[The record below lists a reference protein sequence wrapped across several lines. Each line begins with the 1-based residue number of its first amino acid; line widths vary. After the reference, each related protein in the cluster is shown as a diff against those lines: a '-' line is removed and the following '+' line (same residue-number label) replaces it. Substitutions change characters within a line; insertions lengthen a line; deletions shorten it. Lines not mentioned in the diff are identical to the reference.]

1 MAALELHCGPEPG
14 SCVWGGDRA
23 DLLDSFDSE
32 MQEWEDQ
39 LRDMQR
45 KIEELYN
52 EVKARR
58 EASESSSNNN
68 TNNKNL
74 DITLLPVNSQYSHQ
88 ANGYHE
94 SRGHPN
100 NSLPICQCSEIRADP
115 SVMQSFGFHHPT
127 EYSNDSNNCMLNSLS
142 NGSHYP
148 ASCHDLERQDATLDI
163 LNGYLQQGPHF
174 RRNAGNFGVPN
185 TIQNPKVYPVTHS
198 YQDSTKTSPV
208 TNRTASCV
216 VLEEIEAENK
226 KNKISNW
233 DDSQARHVSWKDPV
247 SSNDLPPKNSA
258 SKLAIRQRDA
268 SPVTPRST
276 YHESSQQPDRKCL
289 LLDRKSGSPSV
300 LRKFGAMLQENEGK
314 TLIEDG
320 LVTTVVS
327 TEPLRHTSTPI
338 CQSKF
343 DARRASSRV
352 PVQKCLADCDALV
365 ADLEP
370 SQESWAAG
378 PSRHLLNGDK
388 DSGKGGC
395 VLEQHGLAYNLSP
408 TQSHLNSGYHKVA
421 SLSKSHKAGFQSEDL
436 FSDYQMVERI
446 LGAGSQNFSKVHR
459 GLGVDMM
466 RLGNDNLEQLL
477 EMMEMENNR
486 SQRAT
491 FTQQL
496 DNKQVNRES
505 SPAPSSSHFSRP
517 ARPANQRRPSRWAKH
532 IHPSKITHSS
542 CPPSPGLKAKQFLNS
557 YSRHTETVIM

>member
-14 SCVWGGDRA
+14 SCVWGGDRV

-39 LRDMQR
+39 LQDMQR

-58 EASESSSNNN
+58 EASESSPNNN
-68 TNNKNL
+68 TNKNL
-74 DITLLPVNSQYSHQ
+74 DITLLPVSSQYSHQ

-94 SRGHPN
+94 PRGHPN
-100 NSLPICQCSEIRADP
+100 NSLPTRQCSEIREDP
-115 SVMQSFGFHHPT
+115 SVMQRFGFHHPS
-127 EYSNDSNNCMLNSLS
+127 EYCHGPNNYMLSSLS

-163 LNGYLQQGPHF
+163 LNGYLQQSPHF
-174 RRNAGNFGVPN
+174 RRNTGNFRVSN
-185 TIQNPKVYPVTHS
+185 RIQNPKVPVTT
-198 YQDSTKTSPV
+198 YQDSTKTSLV
-208 TNRTASCV
+208 KNRTASCV
-216 VLEEIEAENK
+216 VLEEIEVENK
-226 KNKISNW
+226 KNKKSNW

-258 SKLAIRQRDA
+258 SKLATRQRDA
-268 SPVTPRST
+268 SPVIPRST

-327 TEPLRHTSTPI
+327 TEPLRNNSTPI

-352 PVQKCLADCDALV
+352 PVQKCIADCDALV

-378 PSRHLLNGDK
+378 ASRYLLNGDK
-388 DSGKGGC
+388 DSGNGGC
-395 VLEQHGLAYNLSP
+395 VLEQHGLACNLSQ

-421 SLSKSHKAGFQSEDL
+421 SLSKSQKAGSQSEDL

-446 LGAGSQNFSKVHR
+446 LGARSQNFSTVHR

-477 EMMEMENNR
+477 EMMELENSR
-486 SQRAT
+486 SQRVT

-505 SPAPSSSHFSRP
+505 SPAHSSSHFSRP
-517 ARPANQRRPSRWAKH
+517 ARPANQRRPSRWARH
-532 IHPSKITHSS
+532 THENTIAHTS

>member
-1 MAALELHCGPEPG
+1 MAALELHCGTKPG
-14 SCVWGGDRA
+14 SCVWGGERA
-23 DLLDSFDSE
+23 DQLDSFDSE

-39 LRDMQR
+39 LQDMQR
-45 KIEELYN
+45 KIEELYK

-58 EASESSSNNN
+58 EGTESSTNII

-88 ANGYHE
+88 ANGYH
-94 SRGHPN
+94 GHPK
-100 NSLPICQCSEIRADP
+100 NSLPIHQCGEDP
-115 SVMQSFGFHHPT
+115 SVIRSLGFHHT
-127 EYSNDSNNCMLNSLS
+127 SEYCNGSNNYMPNSLS
-142 NGSHYP
+142 NSSHYP

-163 LNGYLQQGPHF
+163 LNGYFQQGPHF
-174 RRNAGNFGVPN
+174 GKNPRNLGTPN
-185 TIQNPKVYPVTHS
+185 TIQNPKVYPVTDS
-198 YQDSTKTSPV
+198 YQYSMKTSLV
-208 TNRTASCV
+208 VNRTGSCV
-216 VLEEIEAENK
+216 VQDEIEEAENK
-226 KNKISNW
+226 KNKKSSW
-233 DDSQARHVSWKDPV
+233 DDSQARHVSWKEPV

-327 TEPLRHTSTPI
+327 TELPRHTSTPI
-338 CQSKF
+338 CQNKF
-343 DARRASSRV
+343 DAKRASSRA
-352 PVQKCLADCDALV
+352 PVQKCPADCDVLV
-365 ADLEP
+365 AHLEP

-378 PSRHLLNGDK
+378 PSRHLLNGDRE
-388 DSGKGGC
+388 SGRGGC
-395 VLEQHGLAYNLSP
+395 VLEQRNLIP
-408 TQSHLNSGYHKVA
+408 PQSHLNSGYHKV
-421 SLSKSHKAGFQSEDL
+421 SSMSKAHNVGFQSKDL
-436 FSDYQMVERI
+436 FSEYEMVERI
-446 LGAGSQNFSKVHR
+446 LGAGSQNFNKVHR

-477 EMMEMENNR
+477 EMMEIENNR
-486 SQRAT
+486 SQSAT

-505 SPAPSSSHFSRP
+505 SPVPSSSQFSRP

-532 IHPSKITHSS
+532 THPSKVAHTS
-542 CPPSPGLKAKQFLNS
+542 CPPSPGLKGKQFLNS
-557 YSRHTETVIM
+557 YSRHTETIIM

>member
-1 MAALELHCGPEPG
+1 
-14 SCVWGGDRA
+14 
-23 DLLDSFDSE
+23 

-39 LRDMQR
+39 LQDMQR

-58 EASESSSNNN
+58 EASESSTNNI

-88 ANGYHE
+88 ANGYY
-94 SRGHPN
+94 GHPN
-100 NSLPICQCSEIRADP
+100 NSLPIRQSGEDP
-115 SVMQSFGFHHPT
+115 SVIQSLGFHHAS
-127 EYSNDSNNCMLNSLS
+127 EYCNGSNNYMLNSLS
-142 NGSHYP
+142 NRSNYP

-174 RRNAGNFGVPN
+174 GKNPRNLGAPN
-185 TIQNPKVYPVTHS
+185 TVQNPKVYPVTDS
-198 YQDSTKTSPV
+198 YQYSAKTSPV
-208 TNRTASCV
+208 ANRTGSCV
-216 VLEEIEAENK
+216 VQDEIEEAENK
-226 KNKISNW
+226 KNKKSSW
-233 DDSQARHVSWKDPV
+233 DDSQARHVSWKEPV

-276 YHESSQQPDRKCL
+276 YQESSQQPDRKCL

-327 TEPLRHTSTPI
+327 TEPPRHTSTPI

-343 DARRASSRV
+343 DAKRASSRA
-352 PVQKCLADCDALV
+352 PVQKCPADCDVLV
-365 ADLEP
+365 AHLEP

-378 PSRHLLNGDK
+378 PSRHLLNGDR
-388 DSGKGGC
+388 DSGRGGC
-395 VLEQHGLAYNLSP
+395 LEQHNLILP
-408 TQSHLNSGYHKVA
+408 QSRLNSGYNKV
-421 SLSKSHKAGFQSEDL
+421 SSMSKAHNVGFQSKDL
-436 FSDYQMVERI
+436 FSDYEMVERI

-459 GLGVDMM
+459 GLGVNMM

-477 EMMEMENNR
+477 EMMEIENNR

-505 SPAPSSSHFSRP
+505 SPVPSSSQFSRP

-532 IHPSKITHSS
+532 THSSKVAHTS

-557 YSRHTETVIM
+557 YSRHTETIIM

>member
-1 MAALELHCGPEPG
+1 MALELHCGPEPG
-14 SCVWGGDRA
+14 SCVWGGERA

-39 LRDMQR
+39 LQDMQR

-58 EASESSSNNN
+58 EATESSTNNI
-68 TNNKNL
+68 TNKNL

-94 SRGHPN
+94 HHGHPN
-100 NSLPICQCSEIRADP
+100 NSFPIRQYGEDP
-115 SVMQSFGFHHPT
+115 SVMRSLGFHHAS
-127 EYSNDSNNCMLNSLS
+127 EYCNGSNNYMLNSLS
-142 NGSHYP
+142 NSSHYP
-148 ASCHDLERQDATLDI
+148 ASCHNLERQDATLDI
-163 LNGYLQQGPHF
+163 LNGYLQQGPCYG
-174 RRNAGNFGVPN
+174 RNPRNLGDPN
-185 TIQNPKVYPVTHS
+185 SIQNPKVYPVMDS
-198 YQDSTKTSPV
+198 YQYSAKTSPV
-208 TNRTASCV
+208 ANRTASCGV
-216 VLEEIEAENK
+216 QDETEEAENK
-226 KNKISNW
+226 KNTKSSW

-247 SSNDLPPKNSA
+247 SSNDLPPKNSV
-258 SKLAIRQRDA
+258 SKLAVRHRDA
-268 SPVTPRST
+268 SPVTPRSA
-276 YHESSQQPDRKCL
+276 YNESSQQPDRKCL

-327 TEPLRHTSTPI
+327 TEPPRQTSTPI
-338 CQSKF
+338 CQNKF
-343 DARRASSRV
+343 DAKRASSRA
-352 PVQKCLADCDALV
+352 PVQKCLADCDVLV
-365 ADLEP
+365 AHVEP

-378 PSRHLLNGDK
+378 PSRHLLSGDK
-388 DSGKGGC
+388 DSGRGGC

-408 TQSHLNSGYHKVA
+408 SQSHLNSGCHKV
-421 SLSKSHKAGFQSEDL
+421 SSVSKAHNVGFQSKDL

-477 EMMEMENNR
+477 EMMEIENNR
-486 SQRAT
+486 SQRPI

-496 DNKQVNRES
+496 DNKQVKRV
-505 SPAPSSSHFSRP
+505 
-517 ARPANQRRPSRWAKH
+517 Q
-532 IHPSKITHSS
+532 I
-542 CPPSPGLKAKQFLNS
+542 
-557 YSRHTETVIM
+557 

>member
-1 MAALELHCGPEPG
+1 MAALELHCGPKPR
-14 SCVWGGDRA
+14 SCVWGGERA
-23 DLLDSFDSE
+23 DLIDSFDSE

-39 LRDMQR
+39 LQDMQR

-58 EASESSSNNN
+58 EASESN
-68 TNNKNL
+68 TNNKSL

-88 ANGYHE
+88 VNGYHE
-94 SRGHPN
+94 PHGHPN
-100 NSLPICQCSEIRADP
+100 NNLPIRQCHEARADH
-115 SVMQSFGFHHPT
+115 SVMQSLGFHYPT
-127 EYSNDSNNCMLNSLS
+127 DCYNGSNNCTFNSLS

-174 RRNAGNFGVPN
+174 GKNLGNLGTPCAS
-185 TIQNPKVYPVTHS
+185 PKVYPVTPS
-198 YQDSTKTSPV
+198 YQDSMKTSLV
-208 TNRTASCV
+208 TNRTASFV
-216 VLEEIEAENK
+216 GLDEFEEAENK
-226 KNKISNW
+226 KNKKSGISW

-247 SSNDLPPKNSA
+247 STNELPPKNSA

-268 SPVTPRST
+268 SPVTSRST
-276 YHESSQQPDRKCL
+276 YHESSQQPERKCL

-327 TEPLRHTSTPI
+327 AEPPRHTSTPI

-343 DARRASSRV
+343 DAKRASTRA
-352 PVQKCLADCDALV
+352 PVQKCLADCDVLV
-365 ADLEP
+365 AELES
-370 SQESWAAG
+370 SQEPWAAG
-378 PSRHLLNGDK
+378 PSRHLLNGDR
-388 DSGKGGC
+388 DSGRDGST
-395 VLEQHGLAYNLSP
+395 LEQYNLAYNLSSP
-408 TQSHLNSGYHKVA
+408 QSHLKSKHHKVPPGPKA
-421 SLSKSHKAGFQSEDL
+421 HKAGFQGEEL

-446 LGAGSQNFSKVHR
+446 LAAGSQNISKIHT
-459 GLGVDMM
+459 GLGIDTK
-466 RLGNDNLEQLL
+466 RRGNDNLEQLL
-477 EMMEMENNR
+477 EMMEIENKI

-496 DNKQVNRES
+496 DTKQVNHES
-505 SPAPSSSHFSRP
+505 SPAPSSSNFSRP
-517 ARPANQRRPSRWAKH
+517 ARPANQRRPSRWANH
-532 IHPSKITHSS
+532 TTSSKITHTS

>member
-39 LRDMQR
+39 LQDMQR

-58 EASESSSNNN
+58 EASESSTNSI

-94 SRGHPN
+94 PHGHPN
-100 NSLPICQCSEIRADP
+100 NSLPICQCSEIKADP
-115 SVMQSFGFHHPT
+115 SVMQSLGFHHPS
-127 EYSNDSNNCMLNSLS
+127 EYCNGSNNYMLNSLS

-148 ASCHDLERQDATLDI
+148 ASCHALERQDATVDI

-174 RRNAGNFGVPN
+174 RRNPGNLGAPN
-185 TIQNPKVYPVTHS
+185 RNPKVYRVTHS
-198 YQDSTKTSPV
+198 YQDSMKTSLA

-216 VLEEIEAENK
+216 VLDEIEEAENK
-226 KNKISNW
+226 KNKKSSW

-258 SKLAIRQRDA
+258 SKLAIRQRDS

-289 LLDRKSGSPSV
+289 LLDRKSGNPSV

-327 TEPLRHTSTPI
+327 AETPRQTSTPI

-343 DARRASSRV
+343 DARRASSRAH
-352 PVQKCLADCDALV
+352 VQKCLADCDVLV
-365 ADLEP
+365 TDLEH

-378 PSRHLLNGDK
+378 PSRPLLNGDR
-388 DSGKGGC
+388 DSGRGGC
-395 VLEQHGLAYNLSP
+395 VLEQHGLACNLS
-408 TQSHLNSGYHKVA
+408 QSQPHLNSGYHKVA
-421 SLSKSHKAGFQSEDL
+421 SMSKAHKAGFQTKDL
-436 FSDYQMVERI
+436 FSDCQMVERI
-446 LGAGSQNFSKVHR
+446 LGVGSQNFNKVHR
-459 GLGVDMM
+459 RLGVDMM

-477 EMMEMENNR
+477 EMMEIENNR

-505 SPAPSSSHFSRP
+505 SLAPSSSHFSRP
-517 ARPANQRRPSRWAKH
+517 ARPANQRRPSRWVKH
-532 IHPSKITHSS
+532 THPSKIAHTSG
-542 CPPSPGLKAKQFLNS
+542 PTSPGLNAKQLLNS

>member
-1 MAALELHCGPEPG
+1 MAALELHCGREPG
-14 SCVWGGDRA
+14 SCVWVGDRA

-39 LRDMQR
+39 LQDMQR

-58 EASESSSNNN
+58 EASESS

-74 DITLLPVNSQYSHQ
+74 DITLLNVNSQYSHQ

-94 SRGHPN
+94 PHGHPN
-100 NSLPICQCSEIRADP
+100 NSLPFHQCSEIKADP
-115 SVMQSFGFHHPT
+115 SVMQSLGFHHPS
-127 EYSNDSNNCMLNSLS
+127 EYCNGSNNYMLNSLS

-148 ASCHDLERQDATLDI
+148 ASRHDLERQDATVHI

-174 RRNAGNFGVPN
+174 RRNPGNLGAPN
-185 TIQNPKVYPVTHS
+185 RNPKVYPVKHS
-198 YQDSTKTSPV
+198 YQDSMKTSLV
-208 TNRTASCV
+208 TNRTALCV
-216 VLEEIEAENK
+216 VLDETDEAENK
-226 KNKISNW
+226 KNKKSSW
-233 DDSQARHVSWKDPV
+233 GDSQGRHVSWKDPV

-258 SKLAIRQRDA
+258 TKLAIRQRDS
-268 SPVTPRST
+268 SPVTPFST
-276 YHESSQQPDRKCL
+276 YYESSQQPDRKCL

-320 LVTTVVS
+320 LVTIVVS
-327 TEPLRHTSTPI
+327 SEPPRQTSTPI

-343 DARRASSRV
+343 DARRASSH
-352 PVQKCLADCDALV
+352 VQKCLADCDVLI
-365 ADLEP
+365 ADLEQR
-370 SQESWAAG
+370 QESWAAG
-378 PSRHLLNGDK
+378 PSRHLLNGDR
-388 DSGKGGC
+388 DSGRGGC
-395 VLEQHGLAYNLSP
+395 VLEQHGLAYNLS
-408 TQSHLNSGYHKVA
+408 QSQTHLNSGYHKLA
-421 SLSKSHKAGFQSEDL
+421 SMSKAHKASFQSKDL
-436 FSDYQMVERI
+436 FSDCQMVETI
-446 LGAGSQNFSKVHR
+446 LGVGSQNFNKVHR

-477 EMMEMENNR
+477 EMMERENNR

-517 ARPANQRRPSRWAKH
+517 ARPANQRRPSRWVKH
-532 IHPSKITHSS
+532 THPSKIADTSI
-542 CPPSPGLKAKQFLNS
+542 PTSPGLNAKQFLNS
-557 YSRHTETVIM
+557 YFRHTETVIM

>member
-1 MAALELHCGPEPG
+1 MATLELHSGPEPG

-39 LRDMQR
+39 LQDMQR

-58 EASESSSNNN
+58 EASESSLNNT

-74 DITLLPVNSQYSHQ
+74 DITLLPVISQYSHQ

-94 SRGHPN
+94 PCGHPN
-100 NSLPICQCSEIRADP
+100 NSLPIHQYSEIRADP
-115 SVMQSFGFHHPT
+115 TVMQSFGLHHPN
-127 EYSNDSNNCMLNSLS
+127 EYCNGSNNIMLNSLRS
-142 NGSHYP
+142 SSHYP

-163 LNGYLQQGPHF
+163 LSGYLQQGPHF
-174 RRNAGNFGVPN
+174 RKNVGNIGVPN

-198 YQDSTKTSPV
+198 YQDSMETSLV
-208 TNRTASCV
+208 TNRTAPCV
-216 VLEEIEAENK
+216 VLEETEAENK
-226 KNKISNW
+226 NNKKSNW

-247 SSNDLPPKNSA
+247 STNNLPPKNTA

-268 SPVTPRST
+268 SPVTSRST
-276 YHESSQQPDRKCL
+276 YHESSQQPDKKCL

-327 TEPLRHTSTPI
+327 SEAQRHTSTPI

-352 PVQKCLADCDALV
+352 PVQKCLADCDALE
-365 ADLEP
+365 ADLEA
-370 SQESWAAG
+370 SQESWTAG
-378 PSRHLLNGDK
+378 PPRHLLNGDK
-388 DSGKGGC
+388 DSGKSGC
-395 VLEQHGLAYNLSP
+395 VLEQHGLAYNLSQ
-408 TQSHLNSGYHKVA
+408 TESHLNLGYPKVA
-421 SLSKSHKAGFQSEDL
+421 SLSNSHKAGFQSENL

-446 LGAGSQNFSKVHR
+446 LGAGSQNFSKIHR
-459 GLGVDMM
+459 GLGVDMT
-466 RLGNDNLEQLL
+466 RLGTDNLEQLL
-477 EMMEMENNR
+477 EMMEVENNR
-486 SQRAT
+486 SHRTT

-496 DNKQVNRES
+496 DNKQVNPES
-505 SPAPSSSHFSRP
+505 SPAPSSSNFSRP

-532 IHPSKITHSS
+532 IHPSKIGQTS

>member
-1 MAALELHCGPEPG
+1 MAALELHCGPEPR
-14 SCVWGGDRA
+14 SCVWGGERA

-39 LRDMQR
+39 LQDMQR
-45 KIEELYN
+45 KIEKLYN

-58 EASESSSNNN
+58 EANESSTSNV
-68 TNNKNL
+68 TNNKSL
-74 DITLLPVNSQYSHQ
+74 DITLLPVNSQYRHQ

-94 SRGHPN
+94 PHGHPN
-100 NSLPICQCSEIRADP
+100 NNLPIRQCNEVRADR
-115 SVMQSFGFHHPT
+115 SVMQSLGFHHPSD
-127 EYSNDSNNCMLNSLS
+127 YYNGSNNYTLKSLS

-174 RRNAGNFGVPN
+174 GKNLGNLGNPNA
-185 TIQNPKVYPVTHS
+185 NPKVYPVTHS
-198 YQDSTKTSPV
+198 YQDSMKTSLV
-208 TNRTASCV
+208 TNRTTSCV
-216 VLEEIEAENK
+216 VPDEFEEDENNKNK
-226 KNKISNW
+226 KSSW

-247 SSNDLPPKNSA
+247 SSNELPPKNAA

-327 TEPLRHTSTPI
+327 TESPRHTSTPV

-343 DARRASSRV
+343 DAKRASTRA
-352 PVQKCLADCDALV
+352 PVQKCLANCDILV
-365 ADLEP
+365 TELES
-370 SQESWAAG
+370 SQEPWAAG
-378 PSRHLLNGDK
+378 PSRHLLNGDR
-388 DSGKGGC
+388 DSGRGGST
-395 VLEQHGLAYNLSP
+395 LEQYGLAYNLSP
-408 TQSHLNSGYHKVA
+408 SQSHLKSKNHKA
-421 SLSKSHKAGFQSEDL
+421 PPGPKAHKAGFQGEDL
-436 FSDYQMVERI
+436 LSDYQMVERI
-446 LGAGSQNFSKVHR
+446 LEAGTQNFSKIHT
-459 GLGVDMM
+459 GLGVDKM
-466 RLGNDNLEQLL
+466 RQGNDNLEQLL
-477 EMMEMENNR
+477 EMMEIENNR

-496 DNKQVNRES
+496 DTNQVNHES
-505 SPAPSSSHFSRP
+505 SAAPSSSNFSRP

-532 IHPSKITHSS
+532 TPSSKIAHTS
-542 CPPSPGLKAKQFLNS
+542 CPSSPGLKAKQFLNS
-557 YSRHTETVIM
+557 YSRNTETVIM